1 MDPICYS
8 EKAAP
13 NHEQEE
19 ERKKLR
25 EVNKVWAATMK
36 SLKALCDQGKC
47 VDFPLCGRFS
57 RIVTDQPK
65 VYFVPHLDFV
75 ASASFLFPEND
86 SNVSPFTKGTANSFV
101 TVSLSSVA
109 AICKLDRES
118 CGSMLK
124 EIFVKFVSRFK
135 ITSLDLTRPQRKV
148 REVGRQDR

>member
-124 EIFVKFVSRFK
+124 EIFVKFVSRFM
-135 ITSLDLTRPQRKV
+135 ITSSDLACPQGKV
-148 REVGRQDR
+148 REVGRQDW

>member
-135 ITSLDLTRPQRKV
+135 ITSSDLACPQGKV
-148 REVGRQDR
+148 REVGRQDW